1 MYLSAIQV
9 RAFDFLP
16 KPELLGE
23 MALRITVSLAF
34 AALLQWVAVLAISR
48 FEKLL
53 VRVGIPGDHDEQR
66 AKTLGQLLSSFTAVL
81 IGGGTMIHV
90 LGIVGWDVKTLLAG
104 AGVLGLA
111 VSFGAQTLVKDT
123 IAGVFILAED
133 QFAVGDL
140 IEVSGKPATVEA
152 ISLRYTRL
160 RDFNGYLH
168 FVPNGEMRI
177 VTNRSRGWQRLAV
190 DVPVAS
196 DQNLEGP
203 MRVVRNVAE
212 AMNDDPLWRERLL
225 DPIEV
230 WGVESLGPSEA
241 TLRLVLRA
249 APGPNAPEAARE
261 LRARVHNALMRA
273 GHKVSAG
280 RDIQITQIPASD
292 AQRTGSPA

>member
-1 MYLSAIQV
+1 MHPLALD
-9 RAFDFLP
+9 AHPLAFLP
-16 KPELLGE
+16 KPEQVGD
-23 MALRITVSLAF
+23 MALRIGITIAV
-34 AALLQWVAVLAISR
+34 AALFQWLAVLAIGR
-48 FEKLL
+48 GEKLL
-53 VRVGIPGDHDEQR
+53 VRVGLPGDHDEQR
-66 AKTLGQLLSSFTAVL
+66 AKTLGQLTASFSAVL
-81 IGGGTMIHV
+81 IGGAAMVHV
-90 LGIVGWDVKTLLAG
+90 LGILGWDVTTLLAG

-111 VSFGAQTLVKDT
+111 LSFGAQTLVKDT

-140 IEVSGKPATVEA
+140 IEVAGKPATVEA

-203 MRVVRNVAE
+203 LRVVRSVAE

-241 TLRLVLRA
+241 TLRVVLRA

-292 AQRTGSPA
+292 AVRSGVPA